1 MSNCLFN
8 DAGLNYAQVNYC
20 NIFNAQF
27 SRSYLNMAAFMGS
40 HIKSVK
46 FNHCNLFFTN
56 FLETQL
62 DCCEFNESE
71 PPIVLLLDN
80 NNYKDVDC
88 YLGDSYIWHDFRMI
102 EKYSDKIDK
111 QE

>member
-1 MSNCLFN
+1 
-8 DAGLNYAQVNYC
+8 
-20 NIFNAQF
+20 
-27 SRSYLNMAAFMGS
+27 MAAFMGS

-71 PPIVLLLDN
+71 SPIVLLLDN

-88 YLGDSYIWHDFRMI
+88 YLGDSYIWHDFGMI